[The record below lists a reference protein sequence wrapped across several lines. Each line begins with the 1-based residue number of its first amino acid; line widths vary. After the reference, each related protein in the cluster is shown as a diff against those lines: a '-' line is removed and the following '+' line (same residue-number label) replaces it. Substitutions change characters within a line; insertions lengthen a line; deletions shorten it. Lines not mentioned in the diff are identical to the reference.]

1 MADPDYNAIIFA
13 LHCSLARG
21 TDNSLSGIDQQL
33 RGRCSD
39 QHTGA
44 LAAQARHHRDRLVE
58 KLTNGAKPSRNQG
71 NPDIAKAKRKAA
83 KKR

>member
-1 MADPDYNAIIFA
+1 
-13 LHCSLARG
+13 
-21 TDNSLSGIDQQL
+21 
-33 RGRCSD
+33 
-39 QHTGA
+39 